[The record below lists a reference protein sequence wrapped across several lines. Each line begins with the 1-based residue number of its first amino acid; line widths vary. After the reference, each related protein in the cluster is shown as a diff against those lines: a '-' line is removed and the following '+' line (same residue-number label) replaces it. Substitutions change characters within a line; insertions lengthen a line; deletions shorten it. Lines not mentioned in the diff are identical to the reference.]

1 MNILL
6 QQKKNQSEKS
16 LKMNIGVKDT
26 IIQFSIIKRIIH
38 QLQVGFIPRI
48 QGWFNIQK
56 SINIIQLTDNLYQ

>member
-26 IIQFSIIKRIIH
+26 IIQFSIIRRIIH

-48 QGWFNIQK
+48 QGWFHIQK